1 MLVGVEK
8 QDMVTVDH
16 AITLLSVL
24 VTRKDIKYDSAG
36 GRIHREFKFETV
48 LPLVSLLLRD
58 LKVCARVHM
67 LKLEGAAVY
76 DNFALARLLDALVVL
91 LLLIHAGLEHR
102 EVAGSHFSFLSTKQ
116 KLKKG

>member
-1 MLVGVEK
+1 
-8 QDMVTVDH
+8 
-16 AITLLSVL
+16 
-24 VTRKDIKYDSAG
+24 
-36 GRIHREFKFETV
+36 
-48 LPLVSLLLRD
+48 
-58 LKVCARVHM
+58 M